1 MATLAPSAARRLAIA
16 APMPR
21 DAPVTSA
28 ILPSRFFDMGVLPG
42 CLECAE
48 QWGYAARKLPS
59 RIAHS
64 VQVLP
69 NDRLQALPTGYDRR
83 SFWPGKWPRLVHLEV
98 GRASCR

>member
-28 ILPSRFFDMGVLPG
+28 ILPSRFFDMGSFQVVWSALNSG
-42 CLECAE
+42 SN
-48 QWGYAARKLPS
+48 AARKRPS

-69 NDRLQALPTGYDRR
+69 NDRLQALPTGYDHR
-83 SFWPGKWPRLVHLEV
+83 SFWPGKWPCLVHL
-98 GRASCR
+98 GKTL